1 MLVGATIIFSLTIV
15 CLTVTQSIVLALWV
29 MIPLLFV
36 TVLIGRQ
43 KKVLWQT
50 VVLFFVS
57 VVLAFLAVQIVFM
70 RYNKTIFLPSQSLIK
85 SNSWYTTLIAT
96 GTIVEKQT
104 HNRYLRTSFNDVPF
118 FLYTSQTYNPW
129 DQLLLTARVQPATIS
144 PLSLFTDHD
153 IKFATF
159 IAQWHSYSFDFSSRQ
174 IMKWV
179 AGSLHESNSI
189 VISQDAISG
198 IDQWK
203 AKIQSSSISS
213 YTNIR
218 AQWLVLG
225 MLIGDRSFVSDD
237 DYQLFIDSG
246 IVHIIA
252 VSGWNIVMLVLF
264 LQLILFWL
272 PFYTRIIFVI
282 PCIIIYALLCGLD
295 ASVLRATIMWSLSLI
310 ALFRGKQTMVRR
322 SLFIAYI
329 VMLLINPFFLVYD
342 LGFIFSFA
350 AVIGIVYIGQWT
362 KHIRFD
368 GNSIYRWLTRILHDY
383 VFPSIGASMM
393 VIPFLLFFTGKF
405 NLTSI
410 VANIFIVP
418 LTPVIMIGGWITTVL
433 QWTSIGL
440 LLAKGIGRWV
450 DYIYWI
456 AQFAQEYAIYI
467 ITDGQWFMYLLL
479 WLVIILF
486 IVDRFLSWDTSK
498 IK

>member
-104 HNRYLRTSFNDVPF
+104 HNRYLRTSFTDVPF
-118 FLYTSQTYNPW
+118 FLYTTKQHSPG
-129 DQLLLTARVQPATIS
+129 DEILLTAHAQLAIIS
-144 PLSLFTDHD
+144 RLSLFTDHNAKRK
-153 IKFATF
+153 KFV
-159 IAQWHSYSFDFSSRQ
+159 AQWSNYSFDFSSWQ
-174 IMKWV
+174 VMKWV

-189 VISQDAISG
+189 RL
-198 IDQWK
+198 
-203 AKIQSSSISS
+203 AKKELSHVDTRKSNIQSSSAVS
-213 YTNIR
+213 YKNQRT
-218 AQWLVLG
+218 QGLVAG
-225 MLIGDRSFVSDD
+225 MLIGDRSFMSDD

-272 PFYTRIIFVI
+272 PFYARIIVII
-282 PCIIIYALLCGLD
+282 PCIIIYALICWLD

-329 VMLLINPFFLVYD
+329 VMLLINPLFLVYD

-410 VANIFIVP
+410 IANILVVP